1 MGSRTVCLRTMALTA
16 LLAITVPAHAVETST
31 TQIGR
36 TQNGGA
42 TVTPDV
48 QMAMDQA
55 QAQIWGLSIAE
66 VQRARYLTQ
75 PGSPR
80 SAFSVPNISPIE
92 VLGIHAQTAAER
104 ERYAT
109 LFAKALRA
117 DTERVLA
124 WTVTYGQV
132 AKRLYPNEK
141 ILDFGNTKIPKKQ
154 EVYLR

>member
-1 MGSRTVCLRTMALTA
+1 MTRRFLPA
-16 LLAITVPAHAVETST
+16 LLCFVLTTSVFGVETGS

-36 TQNGGA
+36 TQSSGVA
-42 TVTPDV
+42 VTPDA

-55 QAQIWGLSIAE
+55 QAQIWGLTIHE
-66 VQRARYLTQ
+66 VQQARYLTQ

-80 SAFSVPNISPIE
+80 YAFSSPNISPIE
-92 VLGIHAQTAAER
+92 VLGIHARTAAER

-141 ILDFGNTKIPKKQ
+141 ILDFGNTKIPKSQ
-154 EVYLR
+154 EIYLR

>member
-1 MGSRTVCLRTMALTA
+1 MRSHSFSLLVL
-16 LLAITVPAHAVETST
+16 LLAISMSASAVETSS

-36 TQNGGA
+36 TQSGGA
-42 TVTPDV
+42 AVTPDV

-66 VQRARYLTQ
+66 VQRARFLTR

-92 VLGIHAQTAAER
+92 VLGIHAQSAAER
-104 ERYAT
+104 ERYAI

-124 WTVTYGQV
+124 WTVSYGQV

-141 ILDFGNTKIPKKQ
+141 ILDFGNIKIPKKE